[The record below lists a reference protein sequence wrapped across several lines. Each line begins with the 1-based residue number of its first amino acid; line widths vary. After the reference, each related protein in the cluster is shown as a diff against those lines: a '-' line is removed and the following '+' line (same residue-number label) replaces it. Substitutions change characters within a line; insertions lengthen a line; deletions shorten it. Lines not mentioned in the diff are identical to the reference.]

1 MLSQTRRILDFI
13 YPAHC
18 QLCEHSLTH
27 GQHLCQS
34 CSDSLNYTAAPFCQ
48 LCGEC
53 YDGEITTD
61 FVCPNC
67 NNLNLDFEFA
77 RAPLHA
83 DGLGISLLHDF
94 KYSRQIHLSHELAK
108 LLETG
113 LGDDPRF
120 RPYLD
125 GGILVPVPLHW
136 SRLRKRK
143 FNQAEEMARCLGKR
157 TGLRCMNVLKRRR
170 NTASQT
176 RFSRSMRL
184 KNLHE
189 AFEIRPR
196 HRERIKGKRVILID
210 DIFTTGS
217 TANECTKVMLKHGAH
232 SVAVLTLL
240 RG

>member
-1 MLSQTRRILDFI
+1 MLSQTQRILDYI

-18 QLCEHSLTH
+18 QLCHDSLTH
-27 GQHLCQS
+27 GQHLCPS
-34 CSDSLNYTAAPFCQ
+34 CSDSLNYTTAPFCQ

-53 YDGEITTD
+53 YDGEITSD

-67 NNLNLDFEFA
+67 NDLNLDFEFA

-83 DGLGISLLHDF
+83 DGLGRSLLHDF
-94 KYSRQIHLSHELAK
+94 KYRRQIHLSYELAK

-113 LGDDPRF
+113 LGDPRF

-157 TGLRCMNVLKRRR
+157 IGLRCFNVLERSR

-176 RFSRSMRL
+176 RYSRSMRL
-184 KNLHE
+184 ENLRE
-189 AFEIRPR
+189 AFELRVR
-196 HRERIKGKRVILID
+196 HRERIKGKRVILVD

-217 TANECTKVMLKHGAH
+217 TVNECTKVMLKHGAL

>member
-184 KNLHE
+184 ENLRD
-189 AFEIRPR
+189 AFELRPR
-196 HRERIKGKRVILID
+196 QRNQVKGRRVILVD

-217 TANECTKVMLKHGAH
+217 TANECTKMMLKHGAH